1 MLVELNVENF
11 AVVEKL
17 SLRLEP
23 GFNVLTGETGAG
35 KSILIDAVAG
45 LLGARLGPEFVRAG
59 ADAAR
64 VEGVFNVGAEL
75 TPELAELGVEP
86 DDGAV
91 IVSRDV
97 PANGRGVARVN
108 GRAVPTATLAQL
120 APRLVDIHGQT
131 DNLSLL
137 RASAQLLLLDA
148 FGGLDAERQAVAERV
163 GELRRARRE
172 RESLQRDERELA
184 RTLDLLRFQAD
195 EIEAAKLQA
204 GEDDELA
211 SERELLVNASRLIE
225 LGETAYAALYE
236 GADEVRPAV
245 ELLGQAADALAE
257 LARVDPTQEALA
269 GQVRDLAL
277 QAGELAREVRA
288 YRDRVDVDPALL
300 AQVEERLELLRTLKR
315 KYGATIDEVVQ
326 FQARVSEQIVEL
338 ENSESRVAELLAREA
353 ELDQAIGAIAEALS
367 TKRRAAAERL
377 STRVEEEL
385 RFLNMASARFA
396 IAIERAEQPDLTGF
410 DRVEFQVAPN
420 PGEPLRSLAKI
431 ASGGE
436 TARLMLALKAA
447 LAEVDDV
454 PVLIFDEVDAGV
466 GGRSGHVIGEKLAE
480 LSRNHQVLCV
490 THLPQVASYAD
501 AHFRIVKSVEGERTR
516 TSVERLADDARIEEL
531 AAMLGGTEHGVE
543 QARALLE
550 LARSRRASDGG
561 PALRELLPTRPPS
574 KEQRQAAPPRVSG
587 RRGR

>member
-17 SLRLEP
+17 SLKLSP

-64 VEGVFNVGAEL
+64 VEGVFQVDGEL
-75 TPELAELGVEP
+75 PAELAELGVVPE
-86 DDGAV
+86 DGAV
-91 IVSRDV
+91 IISRDV

-108 GRAVPTATLAQL
+108 GRAVPTATLVQL
-120 APRLVDIHGQT
+120 APHLVDIHGQT

-137 RASAQLLLLDA
+137 RSSAQLLLLDA
-148 FGGLDAERQAVAERV
+148 FGGLDAERQAVGERV
-163 GELRRARRE
+163 AELRRARRE
-172 RESLQRDERELA
+172 REGLQRDERELA
-184 RTLDLLRFQAD
+184 RTLDLLRFQAE
-195 EIEAAKLQA
+195 EIEAAKLRI

-211 SERELLVNASRLIE
+211 AERQVLANAGRLIE
-225 LGETAYAALYE
+225 LGEAAYGALYE
-236 GADEVRPAV
+236 GAEEVRPAV

-257 LARVDPTQEALA
+257 LARLDPTQDALS
-269 GQVRDLAL
+269 GQVRELAL
-277 QAGELAREVRA
+277 QAAELAREVRA
-288 YRDRVDVDPALL
+288 YRDGVDVDPGRLV
-300 AQVEERLELLRTLKR
+300 QVEERLELLRTLKR
-315 KYGATIDEVVQ
+315 KYGSTIEEILQ

-353 ELDQAIGAIAEALS
+353 ELGEAIVTLAGVLS
-367 TKRRAAAERL
+367 AKRRAAAERL
-377 STRVEEEL
+377 AKRVEEEL

-396 IAIERAEQPDLTGF
+396 IAVEPAEQPDLTGL

-420 PGEPLRSLAKI
+420 PGEPLRPLARI

-466 GGRSGHVIGEKLAE
+466 GGRSGHVIGEKLAQ

-516 TSVERLADDARIEEL
+516 TSVERLADDDRVEEL
-531 AAMLGGTEHGVE
+531 AAMLGGTKHGVE

-550 LARSRRASDGG
+550 
-561 PALRELLPTRPPS
+561 
-574 KEQRQAAPPRVSG
+574 QA
-587 RRGR
+587 RGRPKPRPRAPAKAS

>member
-1 MLVELNVENF
+1 LLVELNVENF
-11 AVVEKL
+11 AVVERL
-17 SLRLEP
+17 SLRLGP
-23 GFNVLTGETGAG
+23 GLNVLTGETGAG

-64 VEGVFNVGAEL
+64 VEGVFQVGDDL
-75 TPELAELGVEP
+75 GPELAELGIEP

-97 PANGRGVARVN
+97 PASGRAVARIN
-108 GRAVPTATLAQL
+108 GRAVPRATLAQL

-137 RASAQLLLLDA
+137 RAPAQLLLLDA
-148 FGGLDAERQAVAERV
+148 FGGLDEERLAVADRV
-163 GELRRARRE
+163 GELRRTRRE
-172 RESLQRDERELA
+172 REGLQRDERELA
-184 RTLDLLRFQAD
+184 RTLGLLRFQAD
-195 EIEAAKLQA
+195 EIEAARLQA
-204 GEDDELA
+204 GEDEELA
-211 SERELLVNASRLIE
+211 AERQVLANAGRLIE
-225 LGETAYAALYE
+225 LGEAAYGALYE
-236 GADEVRPAV
+236 GAEEVRPAV
-245 ELLGQAADALAE
+245 ELLGQAAEALAE
-257 LARVDPTQEALA
+257 LARLDPTQDALA
-269 GQVRDLAL
+269 GQARDLSV
-277 QAGELAREVRA
+277 QATELAREVRA
-288 YRDRVDVDPALL
+288 YRDRVDVDPGRLG
-300 AQVEERLELLRTLKR
+300 QVEERLELLRALRR
-315 KYGATIDEVVQ
+315 KYGATIDDILA
-326 FQARVSEQIVEL
+326 FQARVSEQIAEL

-353 ELDQAIGAIAEALS
+353 ELNEAIDGLTAALS
-367 TKRRAAAERL
+367 AKRRAAADRL
-377 STRVEEEL
+377 AARVEEEL

-396 IAIERAEQPDLTGF
+396 IASERAEAADLTGI

-420 PGEPLRSLAKI
+420 PGEPLRSLARI

-454 PVLIFDEVDAGV
+454 PVLIFDEIDAGV

-516 TSVERLADDARIEEL
+516 TSVERLADDDRVEEL
-531 AAMLGGTEHGVE
+531 AAMLGGTKHGVE

-550 LARSRRASDGG
+550 QARARSKPGVRA
-561 PALRELLPTRPPS
+561 
-574 KEQRQAAPPRVSG
+574 AAKAS
-587 RRGR
+587 

>member
-1 MLVELNVENF
+1 
-11 AVVEKL
+11 
-17 SLRLEP
+17 
-23 GFNVLTGETGAG
+23 
-35 KSILIDAVAG
+35 
-45 LLGARLGPEFVRAG
+45 VRAG

-64 VEGVFNVGAEL
+64 IEGVFQVGDEL

-86 DDGAV
+86 DDGT
-91 IVSRDV
+91 IIISRDV
-97 PANGRGVARVN
+97 PASGRAVARVN
-108 GRAVPTATLAQL
+108 GRAVPTSTLAQL
-120 APRLVDIHGQT
+120 APLLVDIHGQT

-148 FGGLDAERQAVAERV
+148 FGALDPQRLAVAERV

-195 EIEAAKLQA
+195 EIDAARLQP
-204 GEDDELA
+204 GEDDDLA
-211 SERELLVNASRLIE
+211 AERQLLANASRLIE
-225 LGETAYAALYE
+225 LGEAAYAALYE
-236 GADEVRPAV
+236 GADDVRPAID
-245 ELLGQAADALAE
+245 LLGQAADALAE
-257 LARVDPTQEALA
+257 VARLDPTQEPLA
-269 GQVRDLAL
+269 GQLRDLSV
-277 QAGELAREVRA
+277 QAGDLAREVRA
-288 YRDRVDVDPALL
+288 YRDRVDVDPGRLG
-300 AQVEERLELLRTLKR
+300 QVEERLELLRTLKR
-315 KYGATIDEVVQ
+315 KYGTTIDDVVA
-326 FQARVSEQIVEL
+326 FQARVSEQIADL
-338 ENSESRVAELLAREA
+338 ENSESRVAELLARES
-353 ELDQAIGAIAEALS
+353 ELSQAIGTLADALS
-367 TKRRAAAERL
+367 KKRRAAADRL
-377 STRVEEEL
+377 AKRVEEEL
-385 RFLNMASARFA
+385 RFLNMGSARFA
-396 IAIERAEQPDLTGF
+396 IAIEPADQPDLTGI

-420 PGEPLRSLAKI
+420 PGEPLRSLARI

-501 AHFRIVKSVEGERTR
+501 AHFRIEKSVEGERTR

-550 LARSRRASDGG
+550 QARRRGVETMKTAPKPPQAPRARSKSSPAKAS
-561 PALRELLPTRPPS
+561 
-574 KEQRQAAPPRVSG
+574 
-587 RRGR
+587 

>member
-1 MLVELNVENF
+1 LLVELNVENF
-11 AVVEKL
+11 AVVERL
-17 SLRLEP
+17 SLRLGP
-23 GFNVLTGETGAG
+23 GLNVLTGETGAG

-64 VEGVFNVGAEL
+64 VEGVFQVGDDL
-75 TPELAELGVEP
+75 GPELAELGIEP

-97 PANGRGVARVN
+97 PASGRAVARIN
-108 GRAVPTATLAQL
+108 GRAVPRATLAQL

-137 RASAQLLLLDA
+137 RAPAQLLLLDA
-148 FGGLDAERQAVAERV
+148 FGGLDEERLAVADRV
-163 GELRRARRE
+163 GELRRTRRE
-172 RESLQRDERELA
+172 REGLQRDERELA

-195 EIEAAKLQA
+195 EIEAARLQA
-204 GEDDELA
+204 GEDEELA
-211 SERELLVNASRLIE
+211 AERQVLANAGRLIE
-225 LGETAYAALYE
+225 LGEAAYGALYE
-236 GADEVRPAV
+236 GAEEVRPAV
-245 ELLGQAADALAE
+245 ELLGQAAEALAE
-257 LARVDPTQEALA
+257 LARLDPTQDALA
-269 GQVRDLAL
+269 GQARDLSV
-277 QAGELAREVRA
+277 QATELAREVRA
-288 YRDRVDVDPALL
+288 YRDRVDVDPGRLG
-300 AQVEERLELLRTLKR
+300 QVEERLELLRALRR
-315 KYGATIDEVVQ
+315 KYGATIDDILA
-326 FQARVSEQIVEL
+326 FQARVSEQIAEL

-353 ELDQAIGAIAEALS
+353 ELNEAIDGLTAALS
-367 TKRRAAAERL
+367 AKRRAAADRL
-377 STRVEEEL
+377 AARVEEEL

-396 IAIERAEQPDLTGF
+396 IASERAEAADLTGI

-420 PGEPLRSLAKI
+420 PGEPLRSLARI

-454 PVLIFDEVDAGV
+454 PVLIFDEIDAGV

-516 TSVERLADDARIEEL
+516 TSVERLADDDRVEEL
-531 AAMLGGTEHGVE
+531 AAMLGGTKHGVE

-550 LARSRRASDGG
+550 QARARSKPGVRA
-561 PALRELLPTRPPS
+561 
-574 KEQRQAAPPRVSG
+574 AAKAS
-587 RRGR
+587 